1 MRCPGYVAAVVLA
14 GAVVTPASATVLP
27 DMGVVRVGASPS
39 SRITDADFLTPAQ
52 IRARLDLARPLS
64 AYALD
69 PVDETPQ
76 PDPDCATNRPAATSS
91 KVYPA
96 ARSRTQTFEYQV
108 PGAAWTLQGR
118 VLVLEYASRAKAR
131 AAFGRAADSV
141 RAYTRYTLVCEA
153 INPILTGQATTV
165 AADVPGRSLT
175 WRYHLRATHAG
186 SWRDVLA
193 TGGRRVVW
201 VELGREYRAALD
213 WDAGRPPPEFPT
225 YPSLAY
231 LEHLAQGAVA
241 LGL

>member
-1 MRCPGYVAAVVLA
+1 MWCLRVVVAVVLA
-14 GAVVTPASATVLP
+14 GSVSGPTSAAVLP
-27 DMGVVRVGASPS
+27 DLGVLRVGASPGAV
-39 SRITDADFLTPAQ
+39 ITGADFLSRAQ

-69 PVDETPQ
+69 PVDESPE

-96 ARSRTQTFEYQV
+96 ARSRTQTFEYLV

-141 RAYTRYTLVCEA
+141 RAYPRYTLVCEA
-153 INPILTGQATTV
+153 INPIITGQATTNQV
-165 AADVPGRSLT
+165 DVPGRSLT
-175 WRYHLRATHAG
+175 WRYRLRAAHAG

-193 TGGRRVVW
+193 TSGRRVVW
-201 VELGREYRAALD
+201 VELGREYRADLD
-213 WDAGRPPPEFPT
+213 WDAGRPPPEFPK
-225 YPSLAY
+225 YPSLTY
-231 LEHLAQGAVA
+231 LEQLAKGAVA
-241 LGL
+241 RGL

>member
-1 MRCPGYVAAVVLA
+1 MWCLRFVLAVVLA
-14 GAVVTPASATVLP
+14 GAGSASASAAVLP
-27 DMGVVRVGASPS
+27 DLGVVRVGASPGAA
-39 SRITDADFLTPAQ
+39 ITGADFLTPAQ

-69 PVDETPQ
+69 PVDETPE

-131 AAFGRAADSV
+131 AAFERAADSV

-153 INPILTGQATTV
+153 INPIITGQATTNQ
-165 AADVPGRSLT
+165 ADVPGRSLT
-175 WRYHLRATHAG
+175 WRYRLRATHAG

-193 TGGRRVVW
+193 TSGRRVVW
-201 VELGREYRAALD
+201 VELGREYRADLD
-213 WDAGRPPPEFPT
+213 WDAGRPAADFPK
-225 YPSLAY
+225 YPSLGY
-231 LEHLAQGAVA
+231 LEQLAQGAVA
-241 LGL
+241 RGL